1 MIDRTL
7 LRNILLLAACQGM
20 LLCNGVTLI
29 AVNGLVGRQLAPTP
43 TLATLTITGY
53 VIGAALLT
61 LPASRFMR
69 RFGRRAGFM
78 LGAVLGICGGL
89 LCAQAVH
96 VQSFWLLCLG
106 TFTAGGY
113 NAFGLQ
119 YRFAA
124 ADMAPADWK
133 PKAISYT
140 LAGGIMG
147 GFIGPALG
155 NLTRNAW
162 GAEFLATYA
171 SLSAFALIALL
182 IAAMLKIPDETAATH
197 SREGSRPWAEIA
209 RQPAFIVAVLAAA
222 IGYGTMNLL
231 MAATPLAMDVCG
243 LGFGDVAFVLQWHV
257 LGMYAPSFFTGTLIR
272 RVGVLPVLLGGAAL
286 MLGCIGLASGGV
298 SLLHFWWALFLL
310 GIGWNF
316 LYIGGTTLLTETY
329 RPAER
334 AMVQGSNDFM
344 VFAVQAV
351 SSVSAGA
358 LVLGQGWSTLNLYA
372 LPAVGSVA
380 ALTIVLMWRRRLAAG

>member
-1 MIDRTL
+1 H
-7 LRNILLLAACQGM
+7 
-20 LLCNGVTLI
+20 
-29 AVNGLVGRQLAPTP
+29 VG
-43 TLATLTITGY
+43 
-53 VIGAALLT
+53 
-61 LPASRFMR
+61 
-69 RFGRRAGFM
+69 
-78 LGAVLGICGGL
+78 
-89 LCAQAVH
+89 
-96 VQSFWLLCLG
+96 SFWLLCLG
-106 TFTAGGY
+106 TFTSGSY

-140 LAGGIMG
+140 LAGGIIG

-162 GAEFLATYA
+162 DAEFMATYA
-171 SLSAFALIALL
+171 SLSAFALVALL
-182 IAAMLKIPDETAATH
+182 IAAMLKIPDAAASAH
-197 SREGSRPWAEIA
+197 AGDDRRPWREIA

-222 IGYGTMNLL
+222 VGYGTMNLL

-257 LGMYAPSFFTGTLIR
+257 LGMYAPSFFTGSLIR
-272 RVGVLPVLLGGAAL
+272 RVGVLPVLLAGAAL
-286 MLGCIGLASGGV
+286 MLGCIGLASSGV
-298 SLLHFWWALFLL
+298 SLMHFWWALLLL

-334 AMVQGSNDFM
+334 AMVQGGNDFM

-372 LPAVGSVA
+372 LPAVAGVM
-380 ALTIVLMWRRRLAAG
+380 ALTASLMWQRRAAAG